1 MKHPRMRWALVL
13 GFLVLNAA
21 RLHGQS
27 TEGSAPDSAAARGRM
42 QIFPAGGFRY
52 GSPLGAS
59 VYGGV
64 ILDRPSPD
72 FVQGPS
78 VFGEVGQDGMR
89 VSVGASS
96 VSLAGIYRAQ
106 VSVIRTWNDHGDV
119 LADQTYVG
127 PEVAVGWLVGVTL
140 GHYWR
145 ISDGGGKAR
154 ILSLGTF
161 FGI

>member
-13 GFLVLNAA
+13 GFLALNAA
-21 RLHGQS
+21 PLHAQS
-27 TEGSAPDSAAARGRM
+27 TDESAADSTAPRRGM
-42 QIFPAGGFRY
+42 QILPAGGFRY

-64 ILDRPSPD
+64 IMDRPSPD
-72 FVQGPS
+72 FFHGPS

-106 VSVIRTWNDHGDV
+106 VSVIRTWKDHGDV
-119 LADQTYVG
+119 RADQTYVG
-127 PEVAVGWLVGVTL
+127 PEIAVGWLVGITL

-145 ISDGGGKAR
+145 ISDGGGKAH